1 MIRERKRGSCAS
13 SQEAKKESTAKDKIQ
28 QGLAAQAKLQQH
40 RRERRTVLAGWE
52 EQKDSTIEVFSGVLT
67 LFWPQRWVFC
77 TPHRNVCTPA
87 VDDEL
92 HIPTMLLLGLRL
104 ASLNKP

>member
-40 RRERRTVLAGWE
+40 RREGRTVLAGWE
-52 EQKDSTIEVFSGVLT
+52 EQKDSTIEFFLGSSLCSGPKDGFSAPPIGMYVPPPSMT
-67 LFWPQRWVFC
+67 NSTFPRCYFWDC
-77 TPHRNVCTPA
+77 A
-87 VDDEL
+87 L
-92 HIPTMLLLGLRL
+92 HH
-104 ASLNKP
+104 